1 MLDCYT
7 FEGKVSFMT
16 FMGPEEHP
24 VAFTLLVAPDADLSL
39 HNMAGKAICQFLIN
53 EHFQIEDDIMESD
66 EF

>member
-1 MLDCYT
+1 
-7 FEGKVSFMT
+7 MT